1 MWVKN
6 AIENKPVIG
15 ARNFSEVF
23 TWIDAA
29 YDAHNN
35 MRSHTGVSIL
45 TGYGIIHGKASKQN
59 INVKISTEADP
70 IGMSEYISYNM
81 WLMMFLKEQVHD
93 IKDHFFKA
101 TKVPLSWKRMGETHA
116 RATLDILMSDIFRE
130 KQDR

>member
-59 INVKISTEADP
+59 INVKISTEADL

-81 WLMMFLKEQVHD
+81 WLMMFLKEQVYD
-93 IKDHFFKA
+93 IKDHFFQGNKSA
-101 TKVPLSWKRMGETHA
+101 IIM
-116 RATLDILMSDIFRE
+116 E
-130 KQDR
+130 KNGRNSCTGNSRHINVRYFS

>member
-15 ARNFSEVF
+15 ERNFSEVF

-45 TGYGIIHGKASKQN
+45 TGYGIIHGKSSKQN

-70 IGMSEYISYNM
+70 VGMSEYISYNM
-81 WLMMFLKEQVHD
+81 WLMMFLKEQVYD
-93 IKDHFFKA
+93 IKNHFFQGNKSA
-101 TKVPLSWKRMGETHA
+101 ITM
-116 RATLDILMSDIFRE
+116 E
-130 KQDR
+130 KNGRNSCTGNSRHINVRYFS